1 MQYDQKDILKSVIRH
16 INGLQNS
23 ISGNYNS
30 PEMILQETR
39 QSIMLDYLECLN
51 ETDEDFAFEFISEV
65 KKK

>member
-1 MQYDQKDILKSVIRH
+1 MQYEQKDILKSVIRH

-23 ISGNYNS
+23 ISGNYDS